1 VPRVLYRSSMTG
13 GTDCGRLQPG
23 VKTHEI
29 QTDELPP
36 DDNHCAVRSGARPLR
51 CPSVPPSFIPVCP
64 FSAKRLQRGRAG
76 FISQSGTA
84 IDVSL
89 SKTACASG
97 SFQKTERTGPTD
109 CRRWQRP
116 SLNFRP
122 ARPSSMASCAFVTT
136 EVAPISEHSTPK
148 CAPAPARRVANG
160 ILRLRYNVRRRCRP

>member
-1 VPRVLYRSSMTG
+1 MTG

-76 FISQSGTA
+76 FISQWDGYRCIIVKDGLRVRLFSKDGT
-84 IDVSL
+84 DWTDRL
-89 SKTACASG
+89 SPLAEAFAELPTRSAVLDGELCLCDDRGRPDFRAFHAEMRASP
-97 SFQKTERTGPTD
+97 GPT
-109 CRRWQRP
+109 CREWH
-116 SLNFRP
+116 
-122 ARPSSMASCAFVTT
+122 SSSSV
-136 EVAPISEHSTPK
+136 
-148 CAPAPARRVANG
+148 
-160 ILRLRYNVRRRCRP
+160 

>member
-1 VPRVLYRSSMTG
+1 MKFKLTNYRRTTTIAPSDQELDHCGVRASHLHLSLFAHSRPNASKGAGLASS
-13 GTDCGRLQPG
+13 
-23 VKTHEI
+23 
-29 QTDELPP
+29 
-36 DDNHCAVRSGARPLR
+36 A
-51 CPSVPPSFIPVCP
+51 
-64 FSAKRLQRGRAG
+64 
-76 FISQSGTA
+76 SGTA